1 LGLKSFMNEELGRL
15 KGEIER
21 LSETIYG
28 NKLVKVKEKL
38 ENFSNNPINESMVKD
53 VFYIQ
58 DLIAE
63 INKNES

>member
-1 LGLKSFMNEELGRL
+1 MNEELGRL
-15 KGEIER
+15 KDEIER
-21 LSETIYG
+21 LSKTSYG
-28 NKLVKVKEKL
+28 DKLLQVRNKLDQ
-38 ENFSNNPINESMVKD
+38 FSKQAINESMVKD

>member
-1 LGLKSFMNEELGRL
+1 MTEQDYYKLKS
-15 KGEIER
+15 EIEK
-21 LSETIYG
+21 LSETSYG
-28 NKLVKVKEKL
+28 IKLVKVKEKL

-63 INKNES
+63 INKK